1 MALPLFSLSDRSP
14 KKKSRSLCTVW
25 LTVIVSLCYREAM
38 ITRSLRR
45 LKEQIVR
52 ARLLAQEAG
61 FIAEELNKRT
71 EYLVT
76 LQIPAANL
84 DANRK
89 VQQGDV
95 CCFKTNVVSDKDEG
109 FIVQSQQHL
118 MRKSVEMTFQ
128 SSWIELVKQHPTVRM
143 EMLTGSRLLKPCLVF
158 LSPQRDAV
166 LSEPAIQ
173 VRRKSKGKQ
182 IWALEKMENRL
193 VDMRELYQ
201 EWKELDE
208 DNPVSGDTN

>member
-14 KKKSRSLCTVW
+14 KKKSRSLCTAW

-95 CCFKTNVVSDKDEG
+95 CCFKTNVVPVKEK
-109 FIVQSQQHL
+109 VTMKASQFG
-118 MRKSVEMTFQ
+118 RSN
-128 SSWIELVKQHPTVRM
+128 I
-143 EMLTGSRLLKPCLVF
+143 
-158 LSPQRDAV
+158 
-166 LSEPAIQ
+166 
-173 VRRKSKGKQ
+173 
-182 IWALEKMENRL
+182 
-193 VDMRELYQ
+193 
-201 EWKELDE
+201 
-208 DNPVSGDTN
+208 

>member
-1 MALPLFSLSDRSP
+1 MALFSLSDRSP
-14 KKKSRSLCTVW
+14 KKKSRSLCTAW

-95 CCFKTNVVSDKDEG
+95 CFKTNVVPVKDKG
-109 FIVQSQQHL
+109 FTVQSQQHL
-118 MRKSVEMTFQ
+118 MRKSVEMMFQ
-128 SSWIELVKQHPTVRM
+128 SSWIELVKP
-143 EMLTGSRLLKPCLVF
+143 
-158 LSPQRDAV
+158 
-166 LSEPAIQ
+166 
-173 VRRKSKGKQ
+173 
-182 IWALEKMENRL
+182 
-193 VDMRELYQ
+193 
-201 EWKELDE
+201 
-208 DNPVSGDTN
+208 